1 MGTKIQSPADGLRT
15 GARYLD
21 DIRDDGRQIMYD
33 GEIVRDVTTH
43 GAFGAAAASIAT
55 LYDLAAEPARRDQM
69 TYASPTTGRPVL
81 RCYQIPRTPSE
92 LTERRRMME
101 VWAEATF
108 GLMGRTPDH
117 VASFLT
123 GFAAKSSVFETGAHP
138 YADNVVRFYEFARD
152 NHLYVSYT
160 LVPPQIDRSRP
171 AHQQTDPTLY
181 AGVVSERDNGIV
193 IRGAQQLAT
202 GGIFSDYVLLSC
214 IHPLA
219 PGDEAYAISVAIP
232 SSSAG
237 LRFIPRRS
245 YASGISSSFDYPL
258 ANRFD
263 ETDALVVFD
272 DVLVPW
278 ERVFIYR
285 NIALCRDQ
293 WTRTPAHSYGNHQA
307 QIRYATKL
315 RFLLGVMHRHCEITG
330 TIGAAQTQSQLGEMA
345 ALATIVESMVGTQET
360 LASLDEENV
369 VWPARSALYA
379 IMALQAEIN
388 PRLIDMARELS
399 GGAMLMVPSSHRD
412 YNNPQTAADLH
423 RYVASPQFSSEDRVA
438 LLRLAWELVGSEF
451 AGRHQ
456 QYEKFYG
463 GPSAVNKLHMY
474 RNYDF
479 SASSR
484 LVDAALRL

>member
-43 GAFGAAAASIAT
+43 GAFRAAAASIAT

-171 AHQQTDPTLY
+171 AHQQT
-181 AGVVSERDNGIV
+181 
-193 IRGAQQLAT
+193 AQ
-202 GGIFSDYVLLSC
+202 
-214 IHPLA
+214 
-219 PGDEAYAISVAIP
+219 
-232 SSSAG
+232 
-237 LRFIPRRS
+237 
-245 YASGISSSFDYPL
+245 
-258 ANRFD
+258 
-263 ETDALVVFD
+263 
-272 DVLVPW
+272 
-278 ERVFIYR
+278 
-285 NIALCRDQ
+285 
-293 WTRTPAHSYGNHQA
+293 
-307 QIRYATKL
+307 
-315 RFLLGVMHRHCEITG
+315 
-330 TIGAAQTQSQLGEMA
+330 
-345 ALATIVESMVGTQET
+345 
-360 LASLDEENV
+360 
-369 VWPARSALYA
+369 
-379 IMALQAEIN
+379 
-388 PRLIDMARELS
+388 
-399 GGAMLMVPSSHRD
+399 
-412 YNNPQTAADLH
+412 
-423 RYVASPQFSSEDRVA
+423 
-438 LLRLAWELVGSEF
+438 
-451 AGRHQ
+451 
-456 QYEKFYG
+456 
-463 GPSAVNKLHMY
+463 
-474 RNYDF
+474 
-479 SASSR
+479 
-484 LVDAALRL
+484 